1 MLQGLRRELTSDRP
15 VRTLERSILPGVR
28 CDPTR
33 QVGDVEGVM
42 DSTAAKD
49 EAIQARLRAI
59 ARGLR
64 HNAPTADIEVML
76 EEIERG
82 YNSMDED
89 DGQEREEP

>member
-1 MLQGLRRELTSDRP
+1 
-15 VRTLERSILPGVR
+15 
-28 CDPTR
+28 
-33 QVGDVEGVM
+33 M
-42 DSTAAKD
+42 DSTEAKD

-82 YNSMDED
+82 RDLDGPE
-89 DGQEREEP
+89 GQEVEES